1 LQDIDIF
8 GNELK
13 GLEFIRQ
20 TEQKKFIF
28 SLVISYTAT
37 AEIPGI
43 TIAGEHPDLIKFT
56 GPADAEFIHYGH
68 CKSISVIPMTPDG
81 KPTPALLTKT
91 ALEAAS
97 ISSIVI
103 NAGSKVSPKLPFIDM
118 NLDYGKNIG
127 KEPALSMEEV
137 GKAVEYGRIIGRFL
151 GASTDCVVVGES
163 IPGGTTTALGVLE
176 GLGIKGLVSSSMPE
190 NPVGLKIK
198 TVKEALKRLQS
209 KDPFEIV
216 SQLGDPMIPTVAGIL
231 STASEISRVILAG
244 GTQMAAVLAFA
255 KSMGFEGKNTALGT
269 TSYVTDDKSA
279 NLIETV
285 SQILDIPIL
294 VAKLK
299 LAESKIFG
307 LRSYSE
313 GFVKEGA
320 GAGGASIACMLK
332 TGIGAGRLLDLTE
345 KEYAKIIT

>member
-1 LQDIDIF
+1 LQDIEIF
-8 GNELK
+8 GNEQK
-13 GLEFIRQ
+13 GLEFIKQ

-37 AEIPGI
+37 SEIPGI
-43 TIAGEHPDLIKFT
+43 TMAGEHPDLIKFT
-56 GPADAEFIHYGH
+56 GPADAEFIHYGY

-97 ISSIVI
+97 IPSIIV
-103 NAGSKVSPKLPFIDM
+103 NAGSKVQPKLPFIDM
-118 NLDYGKNIG
+118 NLDCGKNIR

-176 GLGIKGLVSSSMPE
+176 GLGIRGLVSSSMPE
-190 NPVGLKIK
+190 NPIRLKTQI
-198 TVKEALKRLQS
+198 VKDALKRLQS
-209 KDPFEIV
+209 KDPFEII

-231 STASEISRVILAG
+231 STASEISKVILAG

-255 KSMGFEGKNTALGT
+255 KSIGFEGKNTSIGT
-269 TSYVTDDKSA
+269 TSYVTEDESA
-279 NLIETV
+279 NLVETI

-299 LAESKIFG
+299 LAESEISG
-307 LRSYSE
+307 LRSYAE

-332 TGIGAGRLLDLTE
+332 TRIDAKELLDLTE
-345 KEYAKIIT
+345 KEYAKIT

>member
-1 LQDIDIF
+1 LRDIEIL
-8 GNELK
+8 GNKQK
-13 GLEFIRQ
+13 GFEFIKQ
-20 TEQKKFIF
+20 IEQKKFVF
-28 SLVISYTAT
+28 SLVISYTET
-37 AEIPGI
+37 SEIPGI
-43 TIAGEHPDLIKFT
+43 TMAGEHPDLIKFT
-56 GPADAEFIHYGH
+56 GPADAEFIHYGY

-97 ISSIVI
+97 IPSIVI

-118 NLDYGKNIG
+118 TLDYGKNIG
-127 KEPALSMEEV
+127 KEPALSMDEV

-176 GLGIKGLVSSSMPE
+176 GFGIKGLVSSSMPH
-190 NPVGLKIK
+190 NPVELKIQ
-198 TVKEALKRLQS
+198 TVKDALKRLQS
-209 KDPFEIV
+209 KDPFEII
-216 SQLGDPMIPTVAGIL
+216 SQLGDPMIPTVAGII

-255 KSMGFEGKNTALGT
+255 ESIGFEGKNTALGT
-269 TSYVTDDKSA
+269 TSYVVEDKSS
-279 NLIETV
+279 NLVETV

-299 LAESKIFG
+299 LVESKFSG
-307 LRSYSE
+307 LRSYDE

-332 TGIGAGRLLDLTE
+332 TGIDASALLDLTE
-345 KEYAKIIT
+345 KEYAKIT

>member
-1 LQDIDIF
+1 MQDIEIF
-8 GNELK
+8 GNKQK
-13 GLEFIRQ
+13 GLEFIKQ
-20 TEQKKFIF
+20 TEQKKFVF

-37 AEIPGI
+37 SEIPGI
-43 TIAGEHPDLIKFT
+43 TMAGEHPDLIKFT

-97 ISSIVI
+97 ISSIVVD
-103 NAGSKVSPKLPFIDM
+103 AGSKVSPKLPFIDM
-118 NLDYGKNIG
+118 NLDYGRNIG

-151 GASTDCVVVGES
+151 GASTNCVVVGES

-176 GLGIKGLVSSSMPE
+176 GLGIKAFVSSSMPE
-190 NPVGLKIK
+190 NPISLKIK
-198 TVKEALKRLQS
+198 TVKDALKRLQS

-231 STASEISRVILAG
+231 STASEVSRVILAG

-255 KSMGFEGKNTALGT
+255 KSIGFEGKNTALGT
-269 TSYVTDDKSA
+269 TSYVMDDKSS
-279 NLIETV
+279 NLMDTV

-299 LAESKIFG
+299 LAESKISG
-307 LRSYSE
+307 LRSYAE

-332 TGIGAGRLLDLTE
+332 TGIDAKGLLDLTE
-345 KEYAKIIT
+345 EEYTKIT